1 MNSSNLNV
9 QNQHTAILTKERKV
23 TQMAEKKITKQE
35 KENLQFTEKLENM
48 KQYAK
53 AVDDI
58 LKLVDLTSSTT
69 KTWTVFSKDSLRSYL
84 QNPYAASSQN
94 NLRNL
99 SKFLYTLSFPLRRIT
114 NYFASLPDFSAYKV
128 NLDFSLTE
136 DNNEETLLKDYEDA
150 CRFVRKMNLEMNMFK
165 LLVIAWRE
173 GIVYFQPYQD
183 DDGTMLLMP
192 LDSQYCKVS
201 SVGYNNLLHVA
212 FDFSFFNGQN
222 SFYLEVWD
230 PEYKKKYNAY
240 QKDSSLRW
248 QELDTARAFK
258 IDLSDIDLIISPFAS
273 LFEALIDLVDLQALM
288 NVKDSLDI
296 YKLLVMKIPTLNSKS
311 PDDFALSLTTAM
323 KFYKKALDTLPEEI
337 GLILSPGMDVDS
349 VSFDKNATTDTNAIS
364 DSYQNVMEQT
374 GVSQI
379 FSSDRLTGAS
389 SVKLSMLADALMAS
403 KGILPQVAAFINERI
418 KMEYPNTSAYISF
431 IDVTTYTKDERIKTI
446 KDAAALGLP
455 VKQEYMT
462 LLGYNPLESIS
473 SDWIETKL
481 GLAVDR
487 FTHPLVSSYTQS
499 GASDTGGA
507 PEKDDSDLT
516 DSGLETKEKEKNDK

>member
-1 MNSSNLNV
+1 M
-9 QNQHTAILTKERKV
+9 
-23 TQMAEKKITKQE
+23 
-35 KENLQFTEKLENM
+35 
-48 KQYAK
+48 
-53 AVDDI
+53 
-58 LKLVDLTSSTT
+58 
-69 KTWTVFSKDSLRSYL
+69 
-84 QNPYAASSQN
+84 
-94 NLRNL
+94 
-99 SKFLYTLSFPLRRIT
+99 
-114 NYFASLPDFSAYKV
+114 
-128 NLDFSLTE
+128 
-136 DNNEETLLKDYEDA
+136 
-150 CRFVRKMNLEMNMFK
+150 
-165 LLVIAWRE
+165 
-173 GIVYFQPYQD
+173 
-183 DDGTMLLMP
+183 
-192 LDSQYCKVS
+192 
-201 SVGYNNLLHVA
+201 
-212 FDFSFFNGQN
+212 
-222 SFYLEVWD
+222 
-230 PEYKKKYNAY
+230 
-240 QKDSSLRW
+240 
-248 QELDTARAFK
+248 
-258 IDLSDIDLIISPFAS
+258 
-273 LFEALIDLVDLQALM
+273 VDLQALM

-296 YKLLVMKIPTLNSKS
+296 YKLLVMKIPMLNSKS
-311 PDDFALSLTTAM
+311 PDDLALNLTTAM
-323 KFYKKALDTLPEEI
+323 KFYKKALETLPEEI

>member
-1 MNSSNLNV
+1 
-9 QNQHTAILTKERKV
+9 
-23 TQMAEKKITKQE
+23 MAEKKFTKEE
-35 KENLQFTEKLENM
+35 KENLQFIEKLENM

-150 CRFVRKMNLEMNMFK
+150 CRFVRKINLEMNIFK

-273 LFEALIDLVDLQALM
+273 LFEALIDLIDLQALM

-337 GLILSPGMDVDS
+337 GLVLSPGMDVDS

>member
-1 MNSSNLNV
+1 
-9 QNQHTAILTKERKV
+9 
-23 TQMAEKKITKQE
+23 MAENKLTKQE
-35 KENLQFTEKLENM
+35 KENLQFIEKLENM

-69 KTWTVFSKDSLRSYL
+69 KTWTVFSKDNLRSYL

-99 SKFLYTLSFPLRRIT
+99 SKFLYTLSFPLRRII

-150 CRFVRKMNLEMNMFK
+150 CRFVRKMNLEMNIFK

-173 GIVYFQPYQD
+173 GIAYFQPYQD

-364 DSYQNVMEQT
+364 DAYQNVMEET

-379 FSSDRLTGAS
+379 FNSDRLTGS
-389 SVKLSMLADALMAS
+389 TSVKMSMLADALMAT
-403 KGILPQVAAFINERI
+403 KGIMKQIEAFVNERI
-418 KMEYPNTSAYISF
+418 QMEYPNSMAYIKF
-431 IDVTTYTKDERIKTI
+431 IEVTTYTKEDRIKTL
-446 KDAAALGLP
+446 KDASALGLP
-455 VKQEYMT
+455 VKMEYLT
-462 LLGYNPLESIS
+462 LLGYDPLESMA
-473 SDWIETKL
+473 SDWLENKL
-481 GLAVDR
+481 GLAVDK
-487 FTHPLVSSYTQS
+487 FIHPLVSSYTQS
-499 GASDTGGA
+499 GDSDTGGA
-507 PEKDDSDLT
+507 PTKDDGELT
-516 DSGLETKEKEKNDK
+516 DEGESTKDSGKNDK

>member
-1 MNSSNLNV
+1 
-9 QNQHTAILTKERKV
+9 
-23 TQMAEKKITKQE
+23 MAEKKITKQE

-273 LFEALIDLVDLQALM
+273 LFEALIDLIDLQALM

-364 DSYQNVMEQT
+364 DAYQNVMEET
-374 GVSQI
+374 GISQI
-379 FSSDRLTGAS
+379 FDSSRLTGS
-389 SVKLSMLADALMAS
+389 TSVKMSMLADALMAT
-403 KGILPQVAAFINERI
+403 KGIMKQIEAFVNERI
-418 KMEYPNTSAYISF
+418 QMEYPNSVAYIKF
-431 IDVTTYTKDERIKTI
+431 IEVTTYTKEDRIAQVEK
-446 KDAAALGLP
+446 AANAGMP
-455 VKQEYMT
+455 VKLEYMI
-462 LLGYNPLESIS
+462 LLGYDPLETIA
-473 SDWIETKL
+473 SDWLETKL
-481 GLAVDR
+481 GLSVDK
-487 FTHPLVSSYTQS
+487 FIHPLVSSHTQS
-499 GASDTGGA
+499 STSDTGGA
-507 PEKDDSDLT
+507 PTAEESGKNLT
-516 DSGLETKEKEKNDK
+516 DDGEASRDKRDRAN

>member
-1 MNSSNLNV
+1 MAENK
-9 QNQHTAILTKERKV
+9 LTKEK
-23 TQMAEKKITKQE
+23 
-35 KENLQFTEKLENM
+35 KENLQFTEQLENM

-69 KTWTVFSKDSLRSYL
+69 KTWTIFSKDNLRSYL
-84 QNPYAASSQN
+84 QNPYSSSSQN
-94 NLRNL
+94 SLRNL
-99 SKFLYTLSFPLRRIT
+99 SKFLYTLSFPLRRII

-128 NLDFSLTE
+128 NLDFSLVE
-136 DNNEETLLKDYEDA
+136 ENNEETLLKDYEDV
-150 CRFVRKMNLEMNMFK
+150 CKLVRRMNLEINMFK

-183 DDGTMLLMP
+183 KDGTMLLMP
-192 LDSQYCKVS
+192 LDSQYCKVGS
-201 SVGYNNLLHVA
+201 IGYNNLLHVA

-222 SFYLEVWD
+222 SFYLDIWD
-230 PEYKKKYNAY
+230 PEYKKKYNSY

-258 IDLSDIDLIISPFAS
+258 IDLSDIDLIVSPFAS
-273 LFEALIDLVDLQALM
+273 LFEALIDLIDLQALM

-364 DSYQNVMEQT
+364 DAYQNVMEET
-374 GVSQI
+374 GISQI
-379 FSSDRLTGAS
+379 FDSSRLTGS
-389 SVKLSMLADALMAS
+389 TSVKMSMLSDAMMAT
-403 KGILPQVAAFINERI
+403 KGIMKQIEAFVNERI
-418 KMEYPNTSAYISF
+418 QMEYTNSVAYIKF
-431 IDVTTYTKDERIKTI
+431 IEVTTYTRDDRIAQVEK
-446 KDAAALGLP
+446 AANAGMP
-455 VKQEYMT
+455 VKLEYMT
-462 LLGYNPLESIS
+462 LLGYDPLESMA
-473 SDWIETKL
+473 SDWLETKL
-481 GLAVDR
+481 GLSVDK
-487 FTHPLVSSYTQS
+487 FIHPLVSSHTQS
-499 GASDTGGA
+499 STSDTGGA
-507 PEKDDSDLT
+507 PTAEESGKSLT
-516 DSGLETKEKEKNDK
+516 DDGEASRDKRDSVG

>member
-1 MNSSNLNV
+1 
-9 QNQHTAILTKERKV
+9 
-23 TQMAEKKITKQE
+23 MAEKKLTKEE
-35 KENLQFTEKLENM
+35 KENLQFIEKLENM

-58 LKLVDLTSSTT
+58 LKLVDLTASTT
-69 KTWTVFSKDSLRSYL
+69 KTWTVFSKDNLRSYL

-165 LLVIAWRE
+165 LLVICWRE

-323 KFYKKALDTLPEEI
+323 KFYKKALNTLPEEI

>member
-1 MNSSNLNV
+1 MAENK
-9 QNQHTAILTKERKV
+9 LTKEK
-23 TQMAEKKITKQE
+23 
-35 KENLQFTEKLENM
+35 KENLQFTEQLENM

-69 KTWTVFSKDSLRSYL
+69 KTWTIFSKDNLRSYL
-84 QNPYAASSQN
+84 QNPYSSSSQN
-94 NLRNL
+94 SLRNL
-99 SKFLYTLSFPLRRIT
+99 SKFLYTLSFPLRRII

-128 NLDFSLTE
+128 NLDFSLVE
-136 DNNEETLLKDYEDA
+136 ENNEETLLKDYEDA
-150 CRFVRKMNLEMNMFK
+150 CKLVRRMNLEINMFK

-183 DDGTMLLMP
+183 MDGTMLLMP
-192 LDSQYCKVS
+192 LDSQYCKVGS
-201 SVGYNNLLHVA
+201 IGYNNLLHVA

-222 SFYLEVWD
+222 SFYLDIWD
-230 PEYKKKYNAY
+230 PEYKKKYNSY

-258 IDLSDIDLIISPFAS
+258 IDLSDIDLIVSPFAS
-273 LFEALIDLVDLQALM
+273 LFEALIDLIDLQALM

-364 DSYQNVMEQT
+364 DAYQNVMEET
-374 GVSQI
+374 GISQI
-379 FSSDRLTGAS
+379 FDSSRLTGS
-389 SVKLSMLADALMAS
+389 TSVKMSMLSDAMMAT
-403 KGILPQVAAFINERI
+403 KGIMKQIEAFVNERI
-418 KMEYPNTSAYISF
+418 QMEYPNSMAYIKF
-431 IDVTTYTKDERIKTI
+431 IEVTTYTRDDRIAQVEK
-446 KDAAALGLP
+446 AANAGMP
-455 VKQEYMT
+455 VTLEYMT
-462 LLGYNPLESIS
+462 LLGYDPLESMA
-473 SDWIETKL
+473 SDWLETKL
-481 GLAVDR
+481 GLAVDK
-487 FTHPLVSSYTQS
+487 FIHPLVSSHTQS
-499 GASDTGGA
+499 STSDIGGA
-507 PEKDDSDLT
+507 PTAEESGKSLT
-516 DSGLETKEKEKNDK
+516 DDGENSRDKRDSIG